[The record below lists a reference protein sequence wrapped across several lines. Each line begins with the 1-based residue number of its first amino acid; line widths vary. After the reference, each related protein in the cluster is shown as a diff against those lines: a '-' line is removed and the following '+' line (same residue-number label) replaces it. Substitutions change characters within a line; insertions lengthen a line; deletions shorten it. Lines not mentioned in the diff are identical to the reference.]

1 MTAQD
6 NPVKIFTLIFK
17 TFYLHIREES
27 YTIGTMGLFSRFSKN
42 IGIDLGTANTLVCTS
57 EGGIILREPSVV
69 AVSRD
74 TGEVIAVGE
83 EARAMIGRTPS
94 HIIATRPLRDGVI
107 ADFRHA
113 EMMLRYFLEKANGK
127 GTFRPLS
134 KPRIAI
140 GIPSGITEVERR
152 AVREAAEN
160 AGAGEVYLIEEPMAA
175 AIGAGLAVA
184 EPVGSMIVDIG
195 GGTTEVA
202 VTSLSGIVISESI
215 RIAGDELNDSIVFY
229 MKKVYNLAI
238 GETTAETVKIRLGS
252 AFRLD
257 DSSDKDQIEVRGLNL
272 LNGLPRTVLIS
283 RPEVREA
290 MTEPLQAIV
299 ESVKRTLERV
309 PPELAS
315 DIYDRGIVLA
325 GGGALL
331 KGLDEMITHET
342 EVPVHVADDPLSCVV
357 LGTGR
362 VLVDKSLRRVLEIAS
377 EPAIA

>member
-1 MTAQD
+1 
-6 NPVKIFTLIFK
+6 
-17 TFYLHIREES
+17 
-27 YTIGTMGLFSRFSKN
+27 MGLFSKFSRN
-42 IGIDLGTANTLVCTS
+42 IGIDLGTANTLVCTAD
-57 EGGIILREPSVV
+57 GGIILREPSVV
-69 AVSRD
+69 AVNRD
-74 TGEVIAVGE
+74 TGEVLAVGE

-127 GTFRPLS
+127 GGFRPLS

-160 AGAGEVYLIEEPMAA
+160 AGAGSVYLIEEPMAA

-184 EPVGSMIVDIG
+184 DPIGSMIVDIG

-202 VTSLSGIVISESI
+202 VTSLSGIVISESV
-215 RIAGDELNDSIVFY
+215 RIAGDELNDSIVSY
-229 MKKVYNLAI
+229 MKKVYNLSI
-238 GETTAETVKIRLGS
+238 GETSAENIKIKLGS
-252 AFRLD
+252 AFKRD
-257 DSSDKDQIEVRGLNL
+257 DNSDEDQIEVRGLNL
-272 LNGLPRTVLIS
+272 LNGLPRTVMIS

-290 MTEPLQAIV
+290 MSEPLTAIV
-299 ESVKRTLERV
+299 ESVKRTLERI
-309 PPELAS
+309 PPELAA

-331 KGLDEMITHET
+331 SGLDDMISHET
-342 EVPVHVADDPLSCVV
+342 EVPVHKADDPLSCVV
-357 LGTGR
+357 LGTGK
-362 VLVDKSLRRVLEIAS
+362 VLVDKSLRRVLEIAG
-377 EPAIA
+377 EPSYA

>member
-1 MTAQD
+1 MS
-6 NPVKIFTLIFK
+6 FFK
-17 TFYLHIREES
+17 K
-27 YTIGTMGLFSRFSKN
+27 FSKN

-69 AVSRD
+69 AVNRD
-74 TGEVIAVGE
+74 SGDVLAVGE
-83 EARAMIGRTPS
+83 EARAMIGRTPN

-113 EMMLRYFLEKANGK
+113 EMMLRYFMEKATGK

-134 KPRIAI
+134 KPRIAV

-184 EPVGSMIVDIG
+184 DPIGSMVVDIG

-202 VTSLSGIVISESI
+202 VTSLSGIVISESV
-215 RIAGDELNDSIVFY
+215 RVAGDELNESIISY
-229 MKKVYNLAI
+229 MKKVYNLAV
-238 GETTAETVKIRLGS
+238 GETTAEMVKIKLGS
-252 AFRLD
+252 AFKTD
-257 DSSDKDQIEVRGLNL
+257 DASDQDQIEVRGLNL

-290 MTEPLQAIV
+290 MSEPLQAIV
-299 ESVKRTLERV
+299 DSVKRTLERI
-309 PPELAS
+309 PPELAA
-315 DIYDRGIVLA
+315 DVYDRGIVLA

-331 KGLDEMITHET
+331 QGLDEMIAHET
-342 EVPVHVADDPLSCVV
+342 EVPVHIADDPLSCVV

-362 VLVDKSLRRVLEIAS
+362 VLVDKSLRRVLDLAG
-377 EPAIA
+377 EPAFAS

>member
-1 MTAQD
+1 M
-6 NPVKIFTLIFK
+6 F
-17 TFYLHIREES
+17 R
-27 YTIGTMGLFSRFSKN
+27 MGFFDRFSKN

-74 TGEVIAVGE
+74 TGDVLAVGE

-94 HIIATRPLRDGVI
+94 HITATRPLRDGVI

-113 EMMLRYFLEKANGK
+113 EMMLRYFLDKANGK
-127 GTFRPLS
+127 GSFKPLS
-134 KPRIAI
+134 KPRIAV

-160 AGAGEVYLIEEPMAA
+160 AGAGAVYLLEEPMAA

-184 EPVGSMIVDIG
+184 DPIGSMIVDIG

-202 VTSLSGIVISESI
+202 VTSLSGIVISESV
-215 RIAGDELNDSIVFY
+215 RVAGDELNESIISY

-238 GETTAETVKIRLGS
+238 GETTAEMVKIKLGS
-252 AFRLD
+252 AFKTD
-257 DSSDKDQIEVRGLNL
+257 DASDQDQLEVRGLNL
-272 LNGLPRTVLIS
+272 LNGLPRTVLVS
-283 RPEVREA
+283 RPEIREA
-290 MTEPLQAIV
+290 MSEPLSQIID
-299 ESVKRTLERV
+299 SVKRTLERV

-331 KGLDEMITHET
+331 QGLDEMITHET
-342 EVPVHVADDPLSCVV
+342 EVPVHIADDPLSCVV

-362 VLVDKSLRRVLEIAS
+362 VLVDKSLKRVLEHAG
-377 EPAIA
+377 EPVLN

>member
-1 MTAQD
+1 MS
-6 NPVKIFTLIFK
+6 FFK
-17 TFYLHIREES
+17 K
-27 YTIGTMGLFSRFSKN
+27 FSKN
-42 IGIDLGTANTLVCTS
+42 IGIDLGTANTLVYTA

-69 AVSRD
+69 AVNRD
-74 TGEVIAVGE
+74 TGDVLAVGE

-113 EMMLRYFLEKANGK
+113 EMMLRYFMEKATGK
-127 GTFRPLS
+127 GAFKPLS

-160 AGAGEVYLIEEPMAA
+160 AGAGQVFLIEEPMAA

-184 EPVGSMIVDIG
+184 DPIGSMIVDIG

-202 VTSLSGIVISESI
+202 VTSLSGIVISESV
-215 RIAGDELNDSIVFY
+215 RVAGDELNESIVTY

-238 GETTAETVKIRLGS
+238 GETTAEMVKIKLGS
-252 AFRLD
+252 AFKI
-257 DSSDKDQIEVRGLNL
+257 SDVFDEDQLEVRGLNL

-290 MTEPLQAIV
+290 MSEPLQAIV
-299 ESVKRTLERV
+299 DSVKRTLERI
-309 PPELAS
+309 PPELAA
-315 DIYDRGIVLA
+315 DVYDRGIVLA

-331 KGLDEMITHET
+331 PGLDEMIAHET
-342 EVPVHVADDPLSCVV
+342 EVPVHIAEDPLSCVV
-357 LGTGR
+357 LGAGR
-362 VLVDKSLRRVLEIAS
+362 VLHDKALRRVLDLAGDPS
-377 EPAIA
+377 FA

>member
-1 MTAQD
+1 MKFFLTCLSS
-6 NPVKIFTLIFK
+6 KSI
-17 TFYLHIREES
+17 
-27 YTIGTMGLFSRFSKN
+27 TIMSMGFFGKFSKN
-42 IGIDLGTANTLVCTS
+42 IGIDLGTANTLVCTP

-74 TGEVIAVGE
+74 TGEVLAVGE

-113 EMMLRYFLEKANGK
+113 EMMLKYFLEKANGS

-134 KPRIAI
+134 KPRIAV

-160 AGAGEVYLIEEPMAA
+160 AGAGQVFLLEEPMAA

-184 EPVGSMIVDIG
+184 DPIGSMIVDIG

-215 RIAGDELNDSIVFY
+215 RIAGDELNDSIISY

-238 GETTAETVKIRLGS
+238 GETTAETVKIKLGS
-252 AFRLD
+252 AFKLD
-257 DSSDKDQIEVRGLNL
+257 ETAERDQLEVRGLNL
-272 LNGLPRTVLIS
+272 LNGLPRTVLVS

-290 MTEPLQAIV
+290 MMEPLQSIV

-309 PPELAS
+309 PPELAA
-315 DIYDRGIVLA
+315 DVYDRGIMLA

-342 EVPVHVADDPLSCVV
+342 EVPVHIADDPLSCVV
-357 LGTGR
+357 LGAGR
-362 VLVDKSLRRVLEIAS
+362 VLVDKSLRRVLEIAG
-377 EPAIA
+377 EPAFV

>member
-1 MTAQD
+1 
-6 NPVKIFTLIFK
+6 
-17 TFYLHIREES
+17 
-27 YTIGTMGLFSRFSKN
+27 MGFFDKFSKN

-74 TGEVIAVGE
+74 SGDVLAVGE
-83 EARAMIGRTPS
+83 EARAMIGRTPA

-113 EMMLRYFLEKANGK
+113 ELMLKYFLEKANGK
-127 GTFRPLS
+127 GSFRPLS
-134 KPRIAI
+134 KPRIAV

-152 AVREAAEN
+152 AVREVAEN
-160 AGAGEVYLIEEPMAA
+160 AGAGEVFLLEEPMAA

-184 EPVGSMIVDIG
+184 DPIGSMIVDIG

-202 VTSLSGIVISESI
+202 ITSLSGIVISESV
-215 RIAGDELNDSIVFY
+215 RVAGDELNESIISY
-229 MKKVYNLAI
+229 MKKVYNLAV
-238 GETTAETVKIRLGS
+238 GETTAEMVKIKLGS
-252 AFRLD
+252 AFRID
-257 DSSDKDQIEVRGLNL
+257 DNSDEDQLEVRGLNL

-283 RPEVREA
+283 RPEIREA
-290 MTEPLQAIV
+290 MAEPLSQIID
-299 ESVKRTLERV
+299 SVKRTLERV

-331 KGLDEMITHET
+331 QGLDEMITHET
-342 EVPVHVADDPLSCVV
+342 EVPVHIADDPLSCVV

-362 VLVDKSLRRVLEIAS
+362 VLVDQNLKRVLQNAG
-377 EPAIA
+377 EPALN

>member
-1 MTAQD
+1 MS
-6 NPVKIFTLIFK
+6 FFK
-17 TFYLHIREES
+17 K
-27 YTIGTMGLFSRFSKN
+27 FSKN
-42 IGIDLGTANTLVCTS
+42 IGIDLGTANTLVYTA

-69 AVSRD
+69 AVNRD
-74 TGEVIAVGE
+74 TGDVLAVGE

-113 EMMLRYFLEKANGK
+113 EMMLRYFMEKATGK
-127 GTFRPLS
+127 GAFKPLS

-160 AGAGEVYLIEEPMAA
+160 AGAGQVFLIEEPMAA

-184 EPVGSMIVDIG
+184 DPIGSMIVDIG

-202 VTSLSGIVISESI
+202 VTSLSGIVISESV
-215 RIAGDELNDSIVFY
+215 RVAGDELNESIVTY

-238 GETTAETVKIRLGS
+238 GETTAEMVKIKLGS
-252 AFRLD
+252 AFKI
-257 DSSDKDQIEVRGLNL
+257 SDVFDEDQLEVRGLNL

-290 MTEPLQAIV
+290 MSEPLQAIV
-299 ESVKRTLERV
+299 DSVKKLV
-309 PPELAS
+309 NSFNIYLS
-315 DIYDRGIVLA
+315 YDIL
-325 GGGALL
+325 
-331 KGLDEMITHET
+331 
-342 EVPVHVADDPLSCVV
+342 
-357 LGTGR
+357 
-362 VLVDKSLRRVLEIAS
+362 
-377 EPAIA
+377 